1 MPCRLPACWS
11 PARAYADMGDAW
23 SGVSERHSTYTSQ
36 DLRLCLIKCCA
47 VSTAAR
53 IRRCGCSCVQ
63 CLHGGGRGVSDVY
76 ARVGAERERE
86 MCRDLKNSVSRAFVA
101 VNCPFAF
108 VLTTLIC
115 AIPHWFSPLVPVPFL
130 ICSHHSISHLSS
142 HHSISHPF
150 SPLNFSSVLAT
161 PFLICSHPS
170 IVLYM
175 CQKRPICV
183 KRGLYVSK
191 ESTITRRRLVLCV
204 CLPFSSFSF
213 PSFPC
218 SAHAQIHGQ
227 RNTFYSK
234 RTHSIVREH
243 IL

>member
-1 MPCRLPACWS
+1 MSA
-11 PARAYADMGDAW
+11 
-23 SGVSERHSTYTSQ
+23 HSTYTSQ

-86 MCRDLKNSVSRAFVA
+86 MCRDLKNSVSRAFVV

-130 ICSHHSISHLSS
+130 ICSHTTPFLICPHTTPFLIRSRHSISHL
-142 HHSISHPF
+142 F
-150 SPLNFSSVLAT
+150 SPLHFSSVLT
-161 PFLICSHPS
+161 PPSFSICVKRGRYVSKEA
-170 IVLYM
+170 YM
-175 CQKRPICV
+175 CQKRARSRAEVLFSAFASPS
-183 KRGLYVSK
+183 LPFPSPP
-191 ESTITRRRLVLCV
+191 SPALHTRRYTDR
-204 CLPFSSFSF
+204 
-213 PSFPC
+213 
-218 SAHAQIHGQ
+218 G
-227 RNTFYSK
+227 
-234 RTHSIVREH
+234 THSIVREH